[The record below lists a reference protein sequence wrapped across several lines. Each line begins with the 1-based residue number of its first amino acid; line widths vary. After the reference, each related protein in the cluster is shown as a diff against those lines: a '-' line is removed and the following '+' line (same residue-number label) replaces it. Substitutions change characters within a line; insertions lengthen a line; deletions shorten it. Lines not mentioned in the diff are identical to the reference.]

1 MEIRT
6 TYTVKGSKGQ
16 DKTFPSKTEAE
27 AYLAN
32 EELVKS
38 AANHLEELFRNKRNL
53 QERGL
58 TFWSADDLARF
69 ISNNAELLIGICEFW
84 IDDYSKARLAQN
96 YAEYLEE
103 EE

>member
-6 TYTVKGSKGQ
+6 TYTVKCNGE
-16 DKTFPSKTEAE
+16 DKTFPTKTEAE
-27 AYLAN
+27 ADLAK
-32 EELVKS
+32 EELINS
-38 AANHLEELFRNKRNL
+38 AAVHLEELFKNKRNL

-58 TFWSADDLARF
+58 TFWSADALARF
-69 ISNNAELLIGICEFW
+69 IEKNNSLLIGICEFF
-84 IDDYSKARLAQN
+84 IDDYDKRRLAHN

>member
-38 AANHLEELFRNKRNL
+38 AANHLEELF
-53 QERGL
+53 
-58 TFWSADDLARF
+58 
-69 ISNNAELLIGICEFW
+69 IS
-84 IDDYSKARLAQN
+84 S
-96 YAEYLEE
+96 
-103 EE
+103 

>member
-16 DKTFPSKTEAE
+16 DKTFPSRTEAE

-38 AANHLEELFRNKRNL
+38 AANHLEELFLLKVGVKCFKEL
-53 QERGL
+53 QPKL
-58 TFWSADDLARF
+58 
-69 ISNNAELLIGICEFW
+69 
-84 IDDYSKARLAQN
+84 KKQN
-96 YAEYLEE
+96 
-103 EE
+103 